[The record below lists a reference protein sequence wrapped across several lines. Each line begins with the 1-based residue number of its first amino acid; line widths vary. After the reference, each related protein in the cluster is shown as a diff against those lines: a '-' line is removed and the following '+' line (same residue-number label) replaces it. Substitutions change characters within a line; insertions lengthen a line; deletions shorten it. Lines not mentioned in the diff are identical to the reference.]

1 MKEDYL
7 PYEFYDKVI
16 TDKDRQNLITD
27 LYKLL
32 DVSPEV
38 KALIKNELQRNV
50 INQYLEKSCEF
61 LIKSRCPKKPPKK
74 KKVVEEVIVDENSI
88 NKQALND
95 FFRSC

>member
-61 LIKSRCPKKPPKK
+61 LIKSRGPKKPPKK